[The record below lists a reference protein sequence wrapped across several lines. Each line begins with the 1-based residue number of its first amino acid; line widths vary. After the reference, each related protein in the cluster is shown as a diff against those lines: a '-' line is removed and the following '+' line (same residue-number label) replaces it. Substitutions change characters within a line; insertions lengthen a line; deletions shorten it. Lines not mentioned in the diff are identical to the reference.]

1 MFDKKTVDA
10 YQNIKAPD
18 DLKEKISARIK
29 NDYEAASRMKLK
41 RQLLDAL
48 DKEYDFEVPQSLVDA
63 EYKGIMAQYEQ
74 AKKYNQLDESEKS
87 KSEDEL
93 FSEYKDIAV
102 RRVKLGLVLSEIGK
116 EAKVNIEPDDINK
129 AIMNEA
135 RKYPGQEKAVFDYY
149 LKNKNAVEALKAPVF
164 EEKIIDY
171 IISKAKVADKIISVE
186 ELYTFDDDVKPAKKT
201 AKKSAKAEEAKETEK
216 EEKKTTK
223 KAAKKSA

>member
-48 DKEYDFEVPQSLVDA
+48 DKEYNFEVPQSLVDA

-201 AKKSAKAEEAKETEK
+201 AKKSAKAEEAKETGKRRK
-216 EEKKTTK
+216 ENNQKG
-223 KAAKKSA
+223 S